1 MSASP
6 VTLAVVG
13 AGDRGRTYAEY
24 ARRWPRRARVVA
36 VAEPSGERRAAFADR
51 HSIPADAV
59 FRDWRELAGRPRMA
73 DAVLICTLDAQHR
86 EPALALLDLGYHVL
100 LEKPMAPTLP
110 ECEQIAAAA
119 HAAARRHGSMFAVAH
134 VLRYTSYTRA
144 LRRLLDAGAIGDL
157 ISMQHIEPIGFWHM
171 AHAFVR
177 GNWRKEA
184 DSSFMLLA
192 KSCHDMDWMSHIF
205 GVPCERVSSF
215 GSLQHFRRSKAPR
228 GSAARCVRCSVE
240 RSCPYSAP
248 RIYGGFLRQGL
259 RDWPLSVVTPDPTP
273 ASLRRALESGPYGR
287 CVYRCDNDMVD
298 HQVVALEFADGRAA
312 TFTLCAF
319 TTRRE
324 GRRSRLFGTHGE
336 IQGDSE
342 TITVDNF
349 RTGHRRIVDTR
360 KKSRLSLEG
369 HGGGDFGVV
378 HAFVHA
384 VASGDTSQI
393 LSGAD
398 ATLESHRIAFAAE
411 RARREGRVVR
421 LAEMKER
428 GASCRIEP

>member
-36 VAEPSGERRAAFADR
+36 VAEPSGERRAAFANR

-73 DAVLICTLDAQHR
+73 DAVLICTLDALHR
-86 EPALALLDLGYHVL
+86 EPALALLSRGYHVL
-100 LEKPMAPTLP
+100 LEKPLAPTLP

-119 HAAARRHGSMFAVAH
+119 RAAARRSGALFSVAH

-144 LRRLLDAGAIGDL
+144 VRGLLDEGVIGDL
-157 ISMQHIEPIGFWHM
+157 VSIQHMEPVGFWHM

-184 DSSFMLLA
+184 HASFMLLA
-192 KSCHDMDWMSHIF
+192 KSCHDMDWMSHIL
-205 GVPCERVSSF
+205 GVPCERVASF
-215 GSLQHFRRSKAPR
+215 GSLKHFRRSEAPK
-228 GSAARCVRCSVE
+228 GAAARCVRCPVE
-240 RSCPYSAP
+240 RQCPYSAP
-248 RIYGGFLRQGL
+248 RIYGNFLKEGL
-259 RDWPLSVVTPDPTP
+259 HGWPLSVVTPDPTP
-273 ASLRRALESGPYGR
+273 AALRRALERGPYGR

-298 HQVVALEFADGRAA
+298 HQVVAMEFAGGRSA

-324 GRRSRLFGTHGE
+324 GRRSRLFGTRGE
-336 IQGDSE
+336 IHGDSE
-342 TITVDNF
+342 TLTVDDF
-349 RTGHRRIVDTR
+349 RTGRRRIVDTR
-360 KKSRLSLEG
+360 TKSQRALEG

-378 HAFVHA
+378 HAFVRA
-384 VASGDTSQI
+384 IATGDASLI

-398 ATLESHRIAFAAE
+398 ATLESHRMAFAAE

-421 LAEMKER
+421 LSEMKGR
-428 GASCRIEP
+428 DASCRIGP